1 MEKIKKEAKAMVMI
15 ASAAWLLGFMGMLG
29 ASAGAKFVGAA
40 VVVAYEESPAE
51 EVSADE

>member
-1 MEKIKKEAKAMVMI
+1 MERIKKELKAMVMI

-29 ASAGAKFVGAA
+29 ASAGAKFVGVA
-40 VVVAYEESPAE
+40 VVIAMEEPATE